1 MKRLIERYKG
11 VLAYIFFGVC
21 TTAVNLIVFF
31 ICARLIGLNTAWST
45 ILAWFFAVLF
55 AFITNKSL
63 VFGSKSWER
72 SLLLRE
78 MASFYL
84 CRLTTGALDLV
95 IMLVTVDVLGW
106 NDMLMKFV
114 SNLLVI
120 VLNYIA
126 SKFIIFKKG
135 KEISDGKK

>member
-1 MKRLIERYKG
+1 MRRFIERYKD

-31 ICARLIGLNTAWST
+31 ICARLIGFNTAWST

-72 SLLLRE
+72 SLLLR
-78 MASFYL
+78 A
-84 CRLTTGALDLV
+84 
-95 IMLVTVDVLGW
+95 
-106 NDMLMKFV
+106 
-114 SNLLVI
+114 I
-120 VLNYIA
+120 VYPFFCTA
-126 SKFIIFKKG
+126 KMVF
-135 KEISDGKK
+135 